1 MAKYLSYSG
10 LQKVWAKIKANF
22 VSALGTNGN
31 YLTWTKNGTTNN
43 ITVPF
48 ATTSSK
54 IGSTTVGSSTRPVYI
69 SSGTPTAISY
79 VGDNYLSWG
88 DTAIAGNF
96 TVGDCIFNEYISPN
110 RLSGLKAAGITIEY
124 SRDSGATWVDY
135 GAADISKRRLFTT
148 RTASFKV
155 GGEYTAADKSGC
167 QLRVT
172 IDTSAGGIYTV
183 LYKFH
188 IYLSTNY
195 SQNCK
200 VTIKA
205 ALGSSET
212 NFSKVICENQP
223 ISGWS
228 GWNVIPI
235 PGGLTTYGNTL
246 SSQYKKIQFTFT
258 QTGLSDTTKT
268 TAGLNVISI
277 FGFGGMGWSTP
288 SNMAMNGHAY
298 SYDGDMSVTFP
309 ANITATTTGYGVI
322 TALKFVKSGGTS
334 SQFLKAD
341 GSVDSNTYAVA
352 SNYLALSGGTLTGTV
367 TFNVGAD
374 GYADSYTSKG
384 LNMGNSNITGLNSIY
399 TADASDNASE
409 GIHFYRDTT
418 HVDTLWASGGELYFV
433 PNRAIGTGTTAAN
446 SNKVIHSGN
455 YTSYVNTTNFPGL
468 NKTGTITKVGT
479 VTSGGVAVSVTSGGA
494 TIGTSATTIATI
506 GGVAV
511 QAKIGSYAASGHTH
525 TKILYVDSRSTAVTP
540 TDAVAI
546 NGVQLDFKSAS
557 VGGLGSSGYNGV
569 LTLDPYS
576 DVSGGYPIQLG
587 WNTSVDGNNTRD
599 ICIRTAKSATEW
611 NSWRVIAD
619 RELTTSE
626 IETICV

>member
-1 MAKYLSYSG
+1 MAKYLSYTG
-10 LQKVWAKIKANF
+10 LQNVWAKIKANF
-22 VSALGTNGN
+22 VSALGTNGD

-54 IGSTTVGSSTRPVYI
+54 IGSTTIGSNQRPVYI
-69 SSGTPTAISY
+69 SSGVPTVTNPGEAF
-79 VGDNYLSWG
+79 LSWG
-88 DTAIAGNF
+88 GKNF
-96 TVGDCIFNEYISPN
+96 SGDYGPLDASMVADLGAC
-110 RLSGLKAAGITIEY
+110 RTMCLKAAGIVIEY
-124 SRDSGATWVDY
+124 STDSGTTCTDYEATDVQKVNIFST
-135 GAADISKRRLFTT
+135 GATVFLIGKA
-148 RTASFKV
+148 TAS
-155 GGEYTAADKSGC
+155 TASANNM
-167 QLRVT
+167 LRVT
-172 IDTSAGGIYTV
+172 MRTQAGSLYTV
-183 LYKFH
+183 LNKFV
-188 IYLSTNY
+188 IYVSTNGSTGCY
-195 SQNCK
+195 CTIRCRTQSNYEDNVDTW
-200 VTIKA
+200 VTRA
-205 ALGSSET
+205 DQ
-212 NFSKVICENQP
+212 VP
-223 ISGWS
+223 IAGWS
-228 GWNVIPI
+228 GWNVINI
-235 PGGLTTYGNTL
+235 TGTATYGNTK
-246 SSQYKKIQFTFT
+246 SSQYGEWQFIFGC
-258 QTGLSDTTKT
+258 TGHSSSTY
-268 TAGLNVISI
+268 AGLNVSKIY
-277 FGFGGMGWSTP
+277 GFGGMGWTTP
-288 SNMAMNGHAY
+288 SSMAKNGHLY
-298 SYDGDMSVTFP
+298 SFDSSQNATFP
-309 ANITATTTGYGVI
+309 AAITATSI
-322 TALKFVKSGGTS
+322 KKSGGTS

-341 GSVDSNTYAVA
+341 GSVDSTTYAVA

-384 LNMGNSNITGLNSIY
+384 LNMGNSNITGVNSIY

-446 SNKVIHSGN
+446 SKKIIHSGN

-468 NKTGTITKVGT
+468 NKTGTITKVGNTASGDVT
-479 VTSGGVAVSVTSGGA
+479 VTSADA
-494 TIGTSATTIATI
+494 TIGTALTTVGTI
-506 GGVAV
+506 GGVNI
-511 QAKIGSYAASGHTH
+511 QAKIGSYAAAGHTH

>member
-22 VSALGTNGN
+22 VSALGTNGD

-54 IGSTTVGSSTRPVYI
+54 IGSTTVGSNQRPVYI
-69 SSGTPTAISY
+69 SSGVPTVTNPGEAF
-79 VGDNYLSWG
+79 LSWG
-88 DTAIAGNF
+88 GKNF
-96 TVGDCIFNEYISPN
+96 SGDYGPLDASMVADLGACRTMF
-110 RLSGLKAAGITIEY
+110 LKAAGIVIEY
-124 SRDSGATWVDY
+124 STDSGTTWTDY
-135 GAADISKRRLFTT
+135 GATDVQKVNIFSTGATGFVIGKA
-148 RTASFKV
+148 TAS
-155 GGEYTAADKSGC
+155 TASANNM
-167 QLRVT
+167 LRVT
-172 IDTSAGGIYTV
+172 MRTQAGSLYTV
-183 LYKFH
+183 LNKFV
-188 IYLSTNY
+188 IYVSTNGSTGCY
-195 SQNCK
+195 CTIRCRTQSNYEDNVDTW
-200 VTIKA
+200 VTRA
-205 ALGSSET
+205 DQ
-212 NFSKVICENQP
+212 VP
-223 ISGWS
+223 IAGWS
-228 GWNVIPI
+228 GWNVINI
-235 PGGLTTYGNTL
+235 TGTATYGNTK
-246 SSQYKKIQFTFT
+246 SSQYGEWQFIFGC
-258 QTGLSDTTKT
+258 TGHNSSTY
-268 TAGLNVISI
+268 AGLNVSKIY
-277 FGFGGMGWSTP
+277 GFGGMGWTTP
-288 SNMAMNGHAY
+288 SNMAKNGHLY
-298 SYDGDMSVTFP
+298 SFDSSQNATFP
-309 ANITATTTGYGVI
+309 AAITATSI
-322 TALKFVKSGGTS
+322 KKSGGTS

-341 GSVDSNTYAVA
+341 GSVDSTTYAVA

-367 TFNVGAD
+367 TFNVGAN

-399 TADASDNASE
+399 TADAADNASE
-409 GIHFYRDTT
+409 GIHFYRDAT

-468 NKTGTITKVGT
+468 NKTGTITKVGNTASGDVT
-479 VTSGGVAVSVTSGGA
+479 VTSADA
-494 TIGTSATTIATI
+494 TIGTALTTVGTI
-506 GGVAV
+506 GGVNI
-511 QAKIGSYAASGHTH
+511 QAKIGSYAAAGHTH

>member
-22 VSALGTNGN
+22 VSALGTNGD

-54 IGSTTVGSSTRPVYI
+54 IGSTTVGSNQRPVYI
-69 SSGTPTAISY
+69 SSGVPTVTNPGEAF
-79 VGDNYLSWG
+79 LSWG
-88 DTAIAGNF
+88 GKNF
-96 TVGDCIFNEYISPN
+96 SGDYGPLDASMVADLGACRTMF
-110 RLSGLKAAGITIEY
+110 LKAAGIVIEY
-124 SRDSGATWVDY
+124 STDSGTTWTDY
-135 GAADISKRRLFTT
+135 GATDVQKVNIFSTGATGFVIGKA
-148 RTASFKV
+148 TAS
-155 GGEYTAADKSGC
+155 TASANNM
-167 QLRVT
+167 LRVT
-172 IDTSAGGIYTV
+172 MRTQAGSLYTV
-183 LYKFH
+183 LNKFV
-188 IYLSTNY
+188 IYVSTNGSTGCY
-195 SQNCK
+195 CTIRCRTQSNYEDNVDTW
-200 VTIKA
+200 VTRA
-205 ALGSSET
+205 DQ
-212 NFSKVICENQP
+212 VP
-223 ISGWS
+223 IAGWS
-228 GWNVIPI
+228 GWNVINI
-235 PGGLTTYGNTL
+235 TGTATYGNTK
-246 SSQYKKIQFTFT
+246 SSQYGEWQFIFGC
-258 QTGLSDTTKT
+258 TGHNSSTY
-268 TAGLNVISI
+268 AGLNVSKIY
-277 FGFGGMGWSTP
+277 GFGGMGWTTP
-288 SNMAMNGHAY
+288 SSMAKNGHLY
-298 SYDGDMSVTFP
+298 SFDSSQNATFP
-309 ANITATTTGYGVI
+309 AAITATSI
-322 TALKFVKSGGTS
+322 KKSGGTS

-341 GSVDSNTYAVA
+341 GSVDSTTYAVA

-384 LNMGNSNITGLNSIY
+384 LNMGNSNITGVNSIY

-409 GIHFYRDTT
+409 GIHFYRDAT

-468 NKTGTITKVGT
+468 NKTGTITKVGNTASGDVT
-479 VTSGGVAVSVTSGGA
+479 VTSANA
-494 TIGTSATTIATI
+494 TIGTALTTVGTI
-506 GGVAV
+506 GGVNI
-511 QAKIGSYAASGHTH
+511 QAKIGSYAAADHTH

-587 WNTSVDGNNTRD
+587 WNTSVDGNNTRN